1 MAVTLRDVAGLAGV
15 SIKTVSNVINDHPH
29 VRPSTRAT
37 VEAAIAE
44 LGYSPNLTARN
55 LRSGRTGAI
64 ALAVPDLSLP
74 YFAELAAA
82 VIREAEAAGVVVL
95 VEQTGADRARELDV
109 LRGRRRGLTDG
120 LIFSPL
126 GLEASD
132 LASLDVS
139 YPVVML
145 GERVF
150 DAPAHHVT
158 MRNVEA
164 ARAATA
170 YLIAQGRRRI
180 AVVGAHVDEEVGS
193 ASLRMRGYREALDEA
208 GIPYDDAIVGRAAL
222 WHRASGADAMREML
236 SRGVDIDAV
245 FGLNDTVA
253 LGAMRVLL
261 RSGRRVPED
270 VAVMGFDALDE
281 TEYSIPSLT
290 TVDPG
295 RAWIARTAVSTL
307 LAGIAG
313 GAEAAPRRLLA
324 DFRIVERE
332 STAS

>member
-1 MAVTLRDVAGLAGV
+1 
-15 SIKTVSNVINDHPH
+15 
-29 VRPSTRAT
+29 
-37 VEAAIAE
+37 
-44 LGYSPNLTARN
+44 
-55 LRSGRTGAI
+55 
-64 ALAVPDLSLP
+64 
-74 YFAELAAA
+74 
-82 VIREAEAAGVVVL
+82 
-95 VEQTGADRARELDV
+95 
-109 LRGRRRGLTDG
+109 
-120 LIFSPL
+120 
-126 GLEASD
+126 
-132 LASLDVS
+132 
-139 YPVVML
+139 
-145 GERVF
+145 
-150 DAPAHHVT
+150 
-158 MRNVEA
+158 
-164 ARAATA
+164 
-170 YLIAQGRRRI
+170 
-180 AVVGAHVDEEVGS
+180 
-193 ASLRMRGYREALDEA
+193 
-208 GIPYDDAIVGRAAL
+208 
-222 WHRASGADAMREML
+222 MREML